1 MKIRKMKINDYEYVR
16 KLYNQLYLSHLNAR
30 PDIYLKDVESF
41 NFEYFVEQL
50 NNKNTINLVYE
61 DNDGIVA
68 ILLAN
73 YKKPSKAPFIRKRKV
88 IFIDSLVVDEFH
100 KKMGIGRRMMEYIEN
115 IGKKKKVESIELNVY
130 AFNKDAIKFY
140 KSLGMSKKSSIYE
153 KHLNNKSYFNED

>member
-61 DNDGIVA
+61 EDKQILA
-68 ILLAN
+68 IILAE
-73 YKKPSKAPFIRKRKV
+73 YKKPSKTPFIRKRKV
-88 IFIDSLVVDEFH
+88 IFINSSSLILYFITINNLFPKRNKPIVVDLS
-100 KKMGIGRRMMEYIEN
+100 N
-115 IGKKKKVESIELNVY
+115 
-130 AFNKDAIKFY
+130 
-140 KSLGMSKKSSIYE
+140 
-153 KHLNNKSYFNED
+153 